1 VPRRDLEAYALY
13 KFNPKQ
19 QLRVAL
25 SNLLGQDFINR
36 SSFLEEGRG
45 LILREGRFKA
55 GPSLRATLELKF

>member
-1 VPRRDLEAYALY
+1 VARRELEAYALY

-25 SNLLGQDFINR
+25 SNLLGQDFVNR
-36 SSFLEEGRG
+36 SSYVEQGRG
-45 LILREGRFKA
+45 PVLRDSVFKA